1 MMVCGKKLKTA
12 FFLAGFG
19 LVSIIN
25 FGCSSVKPMP
35 SEHKGLFDQL
45 SETHPGRRARPE
57 KSDEIMDD
65 EEAEKIRPAVAGWRW
80 PLKRVAVT
88 SPYGRRGSDFHEGV
102 DLKAARGT
110 PVYAA
115 SQGSVV
121 YAGSKIRG
129 YGKMVVLKHAGDLTT
144 VYAHNNKLLV
154 KKGQRIKKGQ
164 QIAWSGNTG
173 RSSGPHLH
181 FEIRKGTAAINPS
194 LLLGSRPQ
202 VVAESERP
210 KKIGRSIATADR

>member
-1 MMVCGKKLKTA
+1 
-12 FFLAGFG
+12 
-19 LVSIIN
+19 
-25 FGCSSVKPMP
+25 
-35 SEHKGLFDQL
+35 
-45 SETHPGRRARPE
+45 
-57 KSDEIMDD
+57 
-65 EEAEKIRPAVAGWRW
+65 
-80 PLKRVAVT
+80 
-88 SPYGRRGSDFHEGV
+88 
-102 DLKAARGT
+102 
-110 PVYAA
+110 
-115 SQGSVV
+115 
-121 YAGSKIRG
+121 
-129 YGKMVVLKHAGDLTT
+129 MVVLKHAGDLTT